1 MVHRH
6 DPRYVDMFVKEICFG
21 KENTAQT
28 PAADDTSND
37 NSEPLEQD
45 QISRSHVPRC
55 LFLSRD
61 RADIT
66 YIHSERIV
74 STHDKPYA
82 AEPGARQI
90 FQRRQAVGQVFGYNQ
105 NSTEV
110 TSYSDSGWAGC
121 QGTRMSSSVGVI
133 LLDSRMFGAHT
144 RKQHIIVMSNAE
156 AD

>member
-1 MVHRH
+1 MVHQQ

-37 NSEPLEQD
+37 NSEPLEQE

-66 YIHSERIV
+66 YTVNELCQRMTNPTQRSLVRVRYFEGDRQW
-74 STHDKPYA
+74 DK
-82 AEPGARQI
+82 
-90 FQRRQAVGQVFGYNQ
+90 
-105 NSTEV
+105 
-110 TSYSDSGWAGC
+110 
-121 QGTRMSSSVGVI
+121 SSVTI
-133 LLDSRMFGAHT
+133 RIAQ
-144 RKQHIIVMSNAE
+144 K
-156 AD
+156 